1 MVDQTNKIKS
11 KPYASLLNTQ
21 VYTITAEVGCLT
33 LLIVLAALIG
43 GLWIDNQFNTKP
55 LFTIILMVASV
66 PLTMVVLIRLVRR
79 SMIVPEEE
87 PDDDQPLEKEENQS
101 G

>member
-1 MVDQTNKIKS
+1 MVDQTNKPKS

-79 SMIVPEEE
+79 STIVPEEE

>member
-1 MVDQTNKIKS
+1 MVDQTNKPKS

-21 VYTITAEVGCLT
+21 VYTVTLEVGCLT
-33 LLIVLAALIG
+33 LLIVLAALVG

-55 LFTIILMVASV
+55 LFTIILMVSSV
-66 PLTMVVLIRLVRR
+66 PVTMVVLVKLVQR
-79 SMIVPEEE
+79 SMLDREKDT
-87 PDDDQPLEKEENQS
+87 DDDQPLAKEENES

>member
-1 MVDQTNKIKS
+1 MVDQTNKPKS
-11 KPYASLLNTQ
+11 KPYAGLLNTQ
-21 VYTITAEVGCLT
+21 VYTVTVEVGCLT
-33 LLIVLAALIG
+33 LLIVLAALVG

-66 PLTMVVLIRLVRR
+66 PVTVVFLIKLVKRSLTDPGND
-79 SMIVPEEE
+79 S
-87 PDDDQPLEKEENQS
+87 DDDQPLVKEENES

>member
-1 MVDQTNKIKS
+1 MVDQTNKTKS

-79 SMIVPEEE
+79 SMTVPEEE
-87 PDDDQPLEKEENQS
+87 PDDDQPLVKEENQS

>member
-1 MVDQTNKIKS
+1 MVDQTNKPKT
-11 KPYASLLNTQ
+11 KPYAGLLNTQ
-21 VYTITAEVGCLT
+21 VYSVTVEVGCLT
-33 LLIVLAALIG
+33 LLIVLAALLG
-43 GLWIDNQFNTKP
+43 GLWVDNQFNTKP

-79 SMIVPEEE
+79 SLTNADQE
-87 PDDDQPLEKEENQS
+87 PDDDQPLVKEENES

>member
-1 MVDQTNKIKS
+1 MVDQTNKTKS

-21 VYTITAEVGCLT
+21 AYTITAEVGCLT

-43 GLWIDNQFNTKP
+43 GLWIDNQFATKP

-66 PLTMVVLIRLVRR
+66 PLTMVVLIRIVRR
-79 SMIVPEEE
+79 SVTDQEEE
-87 PDDDQPLEKEENQS
+87 SDDDQPLVKEENQS

>member
-1 MVDQTNKIKS
+1 MVDQTNKPKT

-21 VYTITAEVGCLT
+21 VYTVTFQVGCLT
-33 LLIVLAALIG
+33 IFIVLAALVG
-43 GLWIDNQFNTKP
+43 GLWIDNQFATKP

-66 PLTMVVLIRLVRR
+66 PVTMVVLIRLVQR
-79 SMIVPEEE
+79 SLPDPEKDAE
-87 PDDDQPLEKEENQS
+87 DDQPLVKEENES